1 MGTTRAR
8 GHLWEVPIYVAD
20 PGGFSNTPTMG
31 GVVLVLLG
39 MPLWNMEELMKGYA
53 FSLFSLSATDLG
65 HVVR

>member
-1 MGTTRAR
+1 M
-8 GHLWEVPIYVAD
+8 
-20 PGGFSNTPTMG
+20 
-31 GVVLVLLG
+31 LLG